1 MMMYEK
7 RIIQG
12 TNIDGF
18 DRRILKIIHDYWKED
33 IRVTIEVNPD
43 ENVAI
48 VETDTRKIKPE
59 VNITDKE
66 IAILKGEDV
75 PEDKPA
81 SYKDCEFAIKKDC
94 YFKNNHMLKHSFCKD
109 CVVDKDIWGDKAFVL
124 RRKDNEAT

>member
-1 MMMYEK
+1 MMYEK

-66 IAILKGEDV
+66 IAILKGV
-75 PEDKPA
+75 
-81 SYKDCEFAIKKDC
+81 S
-94 YFKNNHMLKHSFCKD
+94 
-109 CVVDKDIWGDKAFVL
+109 
-124 RRKDNEAT
+124 